1 MDEVTVGIDIGTTS
15 VKAVAT
21 DGEGA
26 VLSRVRIPHR
36 VVAPDPGRF
45 EHDPQAAWIDG
56 VLGAWDEVLAS
67 GAGRPVAAVTVSAMV
82 PSMCGVDAR
91 GGPVTA
97 GLLYGDARGQIAAG
111 VAAVAADSDGG
122 CGHGAGSAS
131 RAVAHQM
138 RSVDDAPGSF
148 ERAGSVPGAVAHQM
162 RSVDDAPGSF
172 ERAGSVPGG
181 DAREGSIEGEAAG
194 FARWLAGCD
203 GVEALWPAQAA
214 ANRALCGVAAID
226 SATAMAMA
234 PMSDGRGWAP
244 DLLDELGMT
253 SEQFPAVS
261 PGAAAIGER
270 DGALVSAGSIDVLGE
285 QLVAPWGEA
294 GDVLVM
300 CGTTLLPWV
309 LTGEWVEVEGL
320 WTIPS
325 ARAGL
330 MAVGGASNA
339 GGLFID
345 RVRALVGDPASE
357 DLLALDGGDLPVW
370 LPYVRGERTPLHAPD
385 RRAELLDLHVGHG
398 PAHVLMAAYEAAGFV
413 VRHHIELA
421 GLRADRIVAV
431 GGGTQSA
438 AWMQAL
444 ADTTGLAV
452 DVSAEPYGAAHGAAY
467 HSRVTAGFEADTS
480 QARRWGR
487 VSHRVEPRPAH
498 AAAAEGRYRRF
509 REGTDR

>member
-1 MDEVTVGIDIGTTS
+1 MDDVTVGIDIGTTS
-15 VKAVAT
+15 VKAVAADG
-21 DGEGA
+21 DGE

-56 VLGAWDEVLAS
+56 VTSAWNEVRAGLA
-67 GAGRPVAAVTVSAMV
+67 GGPVAAVTVSAMV
-82 PSMCGVDAR
+82 PSMCGVDSA
-91 GGPVTA
+91 GAPVTP
-97 GLLYGDARGQIAAG
+97 GLLYGDARGRG
-111 VAAVAADSDGG
+111 V
-122 CGHGAGSAS
+122 GSGQEAT
-131 RAVAHQM
+131 
-138 RSVDDAPGSF
+138 D
-148 ERAGSVPGAVAHQM
+148 
-162 RSVDDAPGSF
+162 
-172 ERAGSVPGG
+172 
-181 DAREGSIEGEAAG
+181 GEAVG
-194 FARWLAGCD
+194 FARWLALRG

-226 SATAMAMA
+226 SSTAMAMT
-234 PMSDGRGWAP
+234 PMSDGQGWAP
-244 DLLDELGMT
+244 ELLDEIGMT
-253 SEQFPAVS
+253 SEQFPVIS

-270 DGALVSAGSIDVLGE
+270 DGALVSAGTIDALGE
-285 QLVAPWGEA
+285 QLVAPCGDS

-309 LTGEWVEVEGL
+309 LTGEWVEVDGL
-320 WTIPS
+320 WTFPS

-345 RVRALVGDPASE
+345 RVRALVGDPAPE

-370 LPYVRGERTPLHAPD
+370 LPYPRGERTPLHDPD
-385 RRAELLDLHVGHG
+385 RRAELLDVHVGHT
-398 PAHVLMAAYEAAGFV
+398 PAHVLMAAYEGAGFV

-421 GLRADRIVAV
+421 GLGADRIVAV
-431 GGGTQSA
+431 GGGTRSS

-444 ADTTGLAV
+444 ADTTGLSV

-467 HSRVTAGFEADTS
+467 HSRVTAGLEADTS

-487 VSHRVEPRPAH
+487 VSHRVEPRRTH